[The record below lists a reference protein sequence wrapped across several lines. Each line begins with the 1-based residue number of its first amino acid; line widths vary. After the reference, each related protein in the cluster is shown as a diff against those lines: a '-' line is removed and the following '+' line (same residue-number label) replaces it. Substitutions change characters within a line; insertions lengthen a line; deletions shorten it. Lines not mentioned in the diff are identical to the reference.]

1 MTVLR
6 TYPEGDRRMTQLSFW
21 MKTPEEEIPPPAPID
36 EPAEDE
42 ADEEEEPE
50 K

>member
-6 TYPEGDRRMTQLSFW
+6 TDPEGGRMTQLSFW
-21 MKTPEEEIPPPAPID
+21 MKTPEEEIPPPAPA
-36 EPAEDE
+36 PRED
-42 ADEEEEPE
+42 DDMEEEEPE